1 MDREGKRSDLLYDF
15 RGNDLARTA
24 PGCKGIENDDLVVLK
39 SGLELCFAVQHV
51 RISPSTIEQLH
62 HHCGLNAFALAH
74 LGKENIPRKI
84 VDTHIDSRLL
94 ESFGEVVVDER
105 RCGLSCCSE

>member
-1 MDREGKRSDLLYDF
+1 MEGKGNGRDVLYDL

-51 RISPSTIEQLH
+51 RISPSTIEQ
-62 HHCGLNAFALAH
+62 CLNAFASTH
-74 LGKENIPRKI
+74 LGTENIPRKI

-94 ESFGEVVVDER
+94 ESSRDVVVDER
-105 RCGLSCCSE
+105 RCSLGCCSE

>member
-24 PGCKGIENDDLVVLK
+24 PGCKGIENDDLVALK

-51 RISPSTIEQLH
+51 RSLHQPSNNCTTI
-62 HHCGLNAFALAH
+62 A
-74 LGKENIPRKI
+74 
-84 VDTHIDSRLL
+84 V
-94 ESFGEVVVDER
+94 
-105 RCGLSCCSE
+105 